1 MVEVTRDEFE
11 ELHAFVLDIH
21 STLSALNRSLVEHN
35 EINLKNIAARSSAE
49 KIQDD
54 WILKWHA
61 QVTAHTNALCAIASS
76 SALLLIEAG
85 VDRSSILQ
93 SFENAHLALDL
104 DMRSSAR
111 PIFDAVLDAIR
122 TGTTS

>member
-11 ELHAFVLDIH
+11 ELQAFVLNIH
-21 STLSALNRSLVEHN
+21 STLGDLNKSLVEHN
-35 EINLKNIAARSSAE
+35 EINLKHIEARGSAE
-49 KIQDD
+49 KIQNE
-54 WILKWHA
+54 WILKWYG

-76 SALLLIEAG
+76 SALLLTEAG

-104 DMRSSAR
+104 DMRIAAR